1 MLFSSITFLYYFLPV
16 TLLLH
21 VLAPEKWKNGVLLAA
36 SLLFYFWGEPKYG
49 LLIVLLAGA
58 GYTGGRV
65 LEKRPGFRA
74 GAAVFITI
82 PLLFLLVF
90 KYADFGIAGVRAV
103 TGLDIPILGLALPVG
118 LSFYTFQIISYLVDV
133 YRGDIPAEASF
144 WRFAVY
150 VTLFPQLI
158 AGPIVRYSSIA
169 AELLHRRTDWDS
181 VSEGGARFACGLGK
195 KVLIAD
201 VLSELVEKLD
211 RFPELGTAAAWM
223 QAAAFT
229 LQIYYDFSG
238 YSDMAI
244 GLGKMFGFTFPEN
257 FLHPLAAESVTGFWR
272 RWHVTLGS
280 WFRDYVYIPLGGNR
294 VPPARWIVNTIAVW
308 MLSGLWHGAGWNFA
322 VWGLYFSVFLIV
334 EKAARGLA
342 RRGNDLRNYEKA
354 SPEKMYGKREAAGPE
369 KMYGKHEAASP
380 EKKCGN
386 RAGVCR
392 GRNMILGAVKAGAGH
407 IYTLAVVLVS
417 FVIFRHEQLSDAWEN
432 IRQMFSF
439 QGAGAGASVI
449 SYEIKSYGF
458 LLLAAA
464 VGALPWMRRLTAFV
478 DRKCGSA
485 GWRTVI
491 CPFVTLLLLLVSTA
505 FLIGGSAH
513 PFLYFRF

>member
-49 LLIVLLAGA
+49 LLIILLAGA

-74 GAAVFITI
+74 GAAVFIAI

-90 KYADFGIAGVRAV
+90 KYADFGIAGIRAV
-103 TGLDIPILGLALPVG
+103 TGLDIPVLGLALPVG
-118 LSFYTFQIISYLVDV
+118 ISFYTFQIISYLVDV

-211 RFPELGTAAAWM
+211 RFPELGTAAAWV

-257 FLHPLAAESVTGFWR
+257 FHHPLAAESVTGFWR

-294 VPPARWIVNTIAVW
+294 VPPARWIVNTIVVW

-342 RRGNDLRNYEKA
+342 RRR
-354 SPEKMYGKREAAGPE
+354 
-369 KMYGKHEAASP
+369 
-380 EKKCGN
+380 
-386 RAGVCR
+386 
-392 GRNMILGAVKAGAGH
+392 RNMIFGAVRAGAGH
-407 IYTLAVVLVS
+407 IYTLAVVIVS
-417 FVIFRHEQLSDAWEN
+417 FVIFRHEQLFDAWES

-485 GWRTVI
+485 GWRTVL
-491 CPFVTLLLLLVSTA
+491 CPFATLLLLLVSTA